1 MIYYNGT
8 FILPNEF
15 RMNADDRGLLLGD
28 GLFETMR
35 VYHGRV
41 FCLHA
46 HYERMVHGASILK
59 IPLPITAITL
69 DTVILQLLEK
79 NGLNNKNAIIRV
91 TLTRGSGLRGL
102 LPSPNMQ
109 PTLMITAM
117 PFTAQQQKPVTLH
130 ISKQTRR
137 NEQSPLSQ
145 IKSLCYLDN
154 ILARMEAVENHA
166 DDAILLNTKGHIA
179 SASAANIFI
188 VTNNGVIITPAIEE
202 GVLQGIARHTIITIC
217 KEKNIPLVEKAV
229 SVEELG
235 RAKEIFISN
244 SIIEIQAVLSINGRV
259 INNGETGEITR
270 KLQNEYHQQTSIY

>member
-15 RMNADDRGLLLGD
+15 RMSADDRGLLLGD

-35 VYHGRV
+35 VYQGRV
-41 FCLHA
+41 FCLQA
-46 HYERMVHGASILK
+46 HYERMVHGAGILK
-59 IPLPITAITL
+59 IPVPLTAIALETA
-69 DTVILQLLEK
+69 ILKLLEK
-79 NGLNNKNAIIRV
+79 NVLDSQNAIIRV

-102 LPSPNMQ
+102 LPAPNMQ
-109 PTLMITAM
+109 PTLMITAI

-154 ILARMEAVENHA
+154 ILARMEAIENHA
-166 DDAILLNTKGHIA
+166 DEAILLNTKGYIA

-202 GVLQGIARHTIITIC
+202 GVLPGIARHTIITIC
-217 KEKNIPLVEKAV
+217 KEKNIPLVEKTV
-229 SVEELG
+229 SIEELDT
-235 RAKEIFISN
+235 AKEIFISN
-244 SIIEIQAVLSINGRV
+244 SIIEIQPVFSINERLIGDG
-259 INNGETGEITR
+259 NAGKITAR
-270 KLQNEYHQQTSIY
+270 LQNEYQQKISF